1 LTDQE
6 QTVTKKAKAKSGGT
20 KKAKKAEGGLPKK
33 VAGVKVPKAVRKS
46 GSLATLFNS
55 QLGRE
60 VLADALIAAA
70 GAAAAALTRTRAAKD
85 TGKALADKGSQAA
98 SAGADL
104 TGTASGAVAGVIGEA
119 ARTIIP
125 ANLLGEEAED
135 KDKDEDTGHRR
146 YAHLSTDHNSRK
158 TSRKSDK
165 TVDKGSKR

>member
-20 KKAKKAEGGLPKK
+20 KKAKRAEGGLPKK

-46 GSLATLFNS
+46 GSLASLFNS

-60 VLADALIAAA
+60 ILADALIAAA

-85 TGKALADKGSQAA
+85 TGRALADKGSQAA

-104 TGTASGAVAGVIGEA
+104 TGTAAGAVANVVADA
-119 ARTIIP
+119 ARNIIP
-125 ANLLGEEAED
+125 ADLLGEEPEDED
-135 KDKDEDTGHRR
+135 KGQRR

-165 TVDKGSKR
+165 DGDKGSKR

>member
-46 GSLATLFNS
+46 GSLASLFGS

-60 VLADALIAAA
+60 ILADALIAAA

-85 TGKALADKGSQAA
+85 TGKALAETGSQAA
-98 SAGADL
+98 STGADL
-104 TGTASGAVAGVIGEA
+104 TGTAVGAVANVVTDA
-119 ARTIIP
+119 ARNLIP
-125 ANLLGEEAED
+125 ANLLGDESEEKE
-135 KDKDEDTGHRR
+135 KGQRR
-146 YAHLSTDHNSRK
+146 YANLATDHNSRK
-158 TSRKSDK
+158 TSRRSEKDGDKS
-165 TVDKGSKR
+165 SKR

>member
-46 GSLATLFNS
+46 GSLANLFNS

-60 VLADALIAAA
+60 ILADALIAAA
-70 GAAAAALTRTRAAKD
+70 GAAAAALTRSRGAKD
-85 TGKALADKGSQAA
+85 TAQALSDNGSQAA

-104 TGTASGAVAGVIGEA
+104 TGTAVGAVANVVTDA
-119 ARTIIP
+119 ARNLIP
-125 ANLLGEEAED
+125 ANLLGEEPEEEE
-135 KDKDEDTGHRR
+135 KGQRR

-158 TSRKSDK
+158 TSRRSEKDG
-165 TVDKGSKR
+165 DKGGKR

>member
-20 KKAKKAEGGLPKK
+20 KKAKKAEGSLPKK
-33 VAGVKVPKAVRKS
+33 VAGVKVPKAMRKS
-46 GSLATLFNS
+46 GSLASLFSS

-70 GAAAAALTRTRAAKD
+70 GAAAAALTRTRAAKNA
-85 TGKALADKGSQAA
+85 GKALADKGSQAA
-98 SAGADL
+98 STGADL
-104 TGTASGAVAGVIGEA
+104 TDTASGAVASVVGEA

-125 ANLLGEEAED
+125 ANLLGDEPEDED
-135 KDKDEDTGHRR
+135 KGQRR

-165 TVDKGSKR
+165 DGDKGGKR